1 MAEPIE
7 RRSNRS
13 SKPKV
18 HFDGQIAQLPRL
30 SGLSIS
36 SKPSARSKPA
46 AKRTKPTTKPSK
58 SSSTSI
64 IPSNIKPTSLS
75 AIQSLCSG
83 IEGLEIDGKAKKK
96 AKAEEIAR
104 LTTLDLK
111 SIMEEAKPPKE
122 VQFEP
127 FDLGD
132 RRDLKPNIP
141 SNVDAS
147 DPLAL
152 LDLFIPLE
160 MYTIIAKNTNLYAIS
175 KDAPTTQTDTNS
187 RYWFP
192 TNEDEIRVLFG
203 ILYYIGVH

>member
-1 MAEPIE
+1 MAERTE
-7 RRSNRS
+7 RRSNRA

-18 HFDGQIAQLPRL
+18 HFDGQIAQLPGPL
-30 SGLSIS
+30 
-36 SKPSARSKPA
+36 KPSVAPKTPARHRKPA
-46 AKRTKPTTKPSK
+46 AKPTKPTK
-58 SSSTSI
+58 SSIPPSTTE
-64 IPSNIKPTSLS
+64 PTNLS
-75 AIQSLCSG
+75 AIQDLCSG
-83 IEGLEIDGKAKKK
+83 IEELEIDGKAKKK
-96 AKAEEIAR
+96 AKAEEMAR

-111 SIMEEAKPPKE
+111 SIMEEAKPLKE

-127 FDLGD
+127 FNLGD
-132 RRDLKPNIP
+132 RRDPKANIP

-152 LDLFIPLE
+152 LDLFIPPK
-160 MYTIIAKNTNLYAIS
+160 MYAIIAKNTNLYAIS
-175 KDAPTTQTDTNS
+175 KDAPTTRTDANS